1 MAMSS
6 VPGQRTETVSGDFD
20 SDPSFANRSWRLE
33 HGLFRIFRGFF
44 ASLPRPWALGLGA
57 SLGSFLY
64 FADARD
70 RRVALKN
77 LAFAFPDWSD
87 AERRS
92 VLRRSCRN
100 LGRVAAEYCHFDR
113 LTRES
118 IQRYVRIADP
128 AVWQSTWEIARER
141 GAIILTAHLGN
152 FELLAYAHGLM
163 GCPVTIV
170 HRPMRNRL
178 VDRDIIQWRARAG
191 TRSIAKKAAAKD
203 VIRALRNREM
213 VAIPADQNQTRR
225 FGVFVDFFGIPA
237 STTPGPARL
246 AALTGA
252 PVFPVFL
259 IREGETDRHRI
270 EVMPE
275 LTMADSGDRHAD
287 TLTNTQ
293 RCTAAIEQ
301 AIRRHPDQW
310 IWFHKR
316 WRTRPEGLPKL
327 Y

>member
-1 MAMSS
+1 MSS
-6 VPGQRTETVSGDFD
+6 VPRPRTETVPTETGSD
-20 SDPSFANRSWRLE
+20 SSFANGSRIE
-33 HGLFRIFRGFF
+33 HGLFRIFLGLFG
-44 ASLPRPWALGLGA
+44 SLPRPLALRLGA

-70 RRVALKN
+70 RRIALTN
-77 LAFAFPDWSD
+77 LGLAFPGHSET
-87 AERRS
+87 ERRS
-92 VLRRSCRN
+92 ILRRACRN
-100 LGRVAAEYCHFDR
+100 LGRVGAEYCHFDR
-113 LTRES
+113 LTSGS
-118 IQRYVRIADP
+118 IRRYVRIADP

-152 FELLAYAHGLM
+152 FELLAYAHALM

-170 HRPMRNRL
+170 HRPMRNHL
-178 VDRDIIQWRARAG
+178 VDREIIEWRARAG

-203 VIRALRNREM
+203 VVRALRNREM

-225 FGVFVDFFGIPA
+225 FGVFVNFFGIPA

-259 IREGETDRHRI
+259 VREGETECHRI

-275 LTMADSGDRHAD
+275 VEMVDSGDRDAD
-287 TLTNTQ
+287 VVSNTQ
-293 RCTAAIEQ
+293 RCTAAIEDV
-301 AIRRHPDQW
+301 IRRYPDQW

-316 WRTRPEGLPKL
+316 WRTRPEGEPKL